1 MNDEEIG
8 YCCRYTT
15 SPVEHKNDLSI
26 HYDAGAEGCTIDI
39 EEITSKNEGNY
50 SCSVIIP
57 QDNGDDLI
65 MSSNTKEIRRSKNN
79 YEFEIGISA
88 GTCVVISIIIACI
101 IIFASWKR
109 GYLCFRRC
117 GYEEIRNTSQHND
130 GGQHNNDR
138 ELNNSQ
144 IMDDGDLAK

>member
-15 SPVEHKNDLSI
+15 SPVEYKNDISI
-26 HYDAGAEGCTIDI
+26 YYYAGAEQCTLDI
-39 EEITSKNEGNY
+39 VKITSKNEGNY

-57 QDNGDDLI
+57 QDDGDDLI
-65 MSSNTKEIRRSKNN
+65 MSSDTEEIRRSKNN
-79 YEFEIGISA
+79 YEFKIGISV
-88 GTCVVISIIIACI
+88 GTCVIISIIIGCF

-109 GYLCFRRC
+109 GYLCFRRR
-117 GYEEIRNTSQHND
+117 GYEVIPNTGH
-130 GGQHNNDR
+130 DR

-144 IMDDGDLAK
+144 IVDQEDDGVSTK